1 MTRALHIIIVDD
13 EEIVHTTIGDYL
25 RDVGHRVDSARD
37 GVQAL
42 EAIKSRDYDLAL
54 VDIRMPRM
62 DGMTLLGE
70 IQKLQPDLSVI
81 LVTAHGT
88 METVIQALR
97 LGAADFLTKP
107 IKFLE
112 LDAVIEKALRVRELR
127 RGQRHLRETIRGL
140 QVSEYLRSG
149 NRRLIGMSPDIQQV
163 RELITRAV
171 DAAVDTIL
179 ITGETGTGKEV
190 VARAIHFQAHSDEA
204 PFIAVNCPAIPETL
218 LESELFGHTKGS
230 FTGATTEQAGYFEL
244 ADGGSLFLDE
254 IGDLSPSAQA
264 KILRVLETRTLRRIG
279 GKHEIQVNIR
289 VIAATNVALEE
300 RVEAGTFRRD
310 LFYRLNL
317 FPIYVSPLRER
328 PDDIRPLSEHFLALY
343 SQKSHR
349 VFTGFSEHAHERLRQ
364 YVYPGN
370 IRELQNIIE
379 RAAIIC
385 QDEEIQAGHII
396 MQSPRL
402 PQSPQSPQLHQPQ
415 TIHYKNKEDS
425 EREAILQALEETRW
439 NRRKAAKKLG
449 MPYSTLRFKMTQFGI
464 T

>member
-1 MTRALHIIIVDD
+1 MTHALHILIVDD
-13 EEIVHTTIGDYL
+13 EDIVHTTIGDYL
-25 RDVGHRVDSARD
+25 RDVGHRVESARD

-42 EAIKSRDYDLAL
+42 ELLNANDYDLAL
-54 VDIRMPRM
+54 IDIRMPRM
-62 DGMTLLGE
+62 DGITLLEE
-70 IQKLQPDLSVI
+70 IQKTHPDLSVI
-81 LVTAHGT
+81 LITAHGS

-107 IKFLE
+107 VKFLE

-140 QVSEYLRSG
+140 QVSEHLRTG
-149 NRRLIGMSPDIQQV
+149 NRRLIGMSRAIQQV
-163 RELITRAV
+163 RKLIAHAV

-218 LESELFGHTKGS
+218 IESELFGHKKGS

-244 ADGGSLFLDE
+244 ADGGTLFLDE

-310 LFYRLNL
+310 LYYRLNL

-328 PDDIRPLSEHFLALY
+328 PEDIRPLSEHLLALY
-343 SQKSHR
+343 AQKSHR
-349 VFTGFSEHAHERLRQ
+349 IFKGFSEQAYERFRH
-364 YVYPGN
+364 YAYPGN
-370 IRELQNIIE
+370 VRELQNIIE
-379 RAAIIC
+379 RAAILC

-396 MQSPRL
+396 MQSPSS
-402 PQSPQSPQLHQPQ
+402 QQPLSLLR
-415 TIHYKNKEDS
+415 KSKEDT
-425 EREAILQALEETRW
+425 ERESIVQALDETHW
-439 NRRKAAKKLG
+439 NRRKTAKKLG

-464 T
+464 S